1 MNRLKYLFILL
12 VIAMFLWG
20 SSWPTS
26 KILANYTDT
35 SIITF
40 WRFFFVVI
48 GSFFVLNFLK
58 IPLKLEKTAL
68 KWVFIAGVLN
78 GLYAFVFFIA
88 IKHGLAGKGGV
99 LVTTMIPI
107 FSYLIFM
114 IVILFQ
120 KDEKSN
126 HKITK
131 SEILGLFLGLVSG
144 LCLLNLGSIEELFG
158 KFNALFLS
166 CAFIWALMAV
176 FTDKAKGTHPLT
188 INFYINLISLLMF
201 SWVLFDLKSYE
212 IFHFDLNFW
221 ASLFVVAFLSTVV
234 GTSIYYYGIHIL
246 GSIKANSFV
255 LITPASALIC
265 SFFILNE
272 VPTVL
277 TLIGCVLAIFAI
289 YFINIYGKKNP
300 NHSI

>member
-1 MNRLKYLFILL
+1 MTRTKYLYILL

-40 WRFFFVVI
+40 WRFFFVVL

-58 IPLKLEKTAL
+58 IPLKIEKTAL
-68 KWVFIAGVLN
+68 KWVLIAGVLN

-114 IVILFQ
+114 IAIFFQ
-120 KDEKSN
+120 KNKKST

-131 SEILGLFLGLVSG
+131 SEILGLFLGLLSG
-144 LCLLNLGSIEELFG
+144 FCLLNLESLEDLFG
-158 KFNALFLS
+158 KFNILFLTCS
-166 CAFIWALMAV
+166 FIWALMAV
-176 FTDKAKGTHPLT
+176 FNHKAKGAHPLA
-188 INFYINLISLLMF
+188 INFYINLISVLMF
-201 SWVLFDLKSYE
+201 SWVLFDVKSYE
-212 IFHFDLNFW
+212 IFHFKFKFW
-221 ASLFVVAFLSTVV
+221 ISMFVVAFLSTII

-246 GSIKANSFV
+246 GSVKANSFV

-265 SFFILNE
+265 SYFILDE
-272 VPTVL
+272 VPNAL
-277 TLIGCVLAIFAI
+277 TLLGCALAIGAI
-289 YFINIYGKKNP
+289 YFINIYGKKA
-300 NHSI
+300 